1 MKLPKVFVFGI
12 LSLLPILT
20 SELYGTVSFV
30 STYSSTPIYSP
41 QNATLAVAFTTS
53 TSINYRG
60 GTEYTTTATY
70 GALSSWNGHRS
81 SWTTL
86 RFFTADTFHV
96 YGPYGGNRTE
106 WSIPSQ
112 QDGYA
117 GISLLQNSS
126 GGTVELM
133 SFTPVTD
140 VNYEGTV
147 MVQTGSMEEYWHTI
161 TYGSL
166 AAGSSLL
173 LYTADNFHV
182 YGPYRSGDSWE
193 SGVDYGSYTSLTLLN
208 DTSGGSM
215 AVMTLTPLT
224 SVSAVPEPSALS
236 LLAVGL
242 GALALVRRRRS

>member
-1 MKLPKVFVFGI
+1 MVFVFGI

-30 STYSSTPIYSP
+30 STYSSTPIYNP

-53 TSINYRG
+53 TSSNYMEN
-60 GTEYTTTATY
+60 TEYWTTATY
-70 GALSSWNGHRS
+70 GALSSG
-81 SWTTL
+81 TTL

-96 YGPYGGNRTE
+96 YGPYGGNSSE
-106 WSIPSQ
+106 WSGPSD

-126 GGTVELM
+126 GGTVKLF

-140 VNYEGTV
+140 VNYQGTA
-147 MVQTGSMEEYWHTI
+147 MVQTGSMDEYWHTI

-173 LYTADNFHV
+173 LYTADTFHV
-182 YGPYRSGDSWE
+182 YGPYSSGDSWE

-236 LLAVGL
+236 LLAIGL
-242 GALALVRRRRS
+242 GGLAMMRLRRS

>member
-1 MKLPKVFVFGI
+1 VKLPKVFVFGI

-41 QNATLAVAFTTS
+41 QKATLAVAFTTS
-53 TSINYRG
+53 TSINYMG
-60 GTEYTTTATY
+60 DTEYTTTATY
-70 GALSSWNGHRS
+70 GALSSWNGALS

-86 RFFTADTFHV
+86 RFFTADTIHV

-106 WSIPSQ
+106 WSVLSR

-133 SFTPVTD
+133 SFAPVTD

-173 LYTADNFHV
+173 LYTADIH
-182 YGPYRSGDSWE
+182 GPYMSGDSWE

-215 AVMTLTPLT
+215 AVMTFTPLT

-236 LLAVGL
+236 LLAIGL